1 MCIEFFVLILTKIYA
16 YTIMKTLILN
26 QSNVMPGTNNTVME
40 YTFPS
45 GGVQLK
51 QGQQVALGSITLY
64 NSTPNIST
72 VYTNNSFSYRWIDNA
87 VYPVNIPDG
96 FYEISD
102 LNNFLHQTMLNNG
115 HYLIQN
121 STGNFVWFLTMAV
134 NASTYKIDV
143 VTFRMTTGLFPIGVA
158 SNQYLYPGSPPSVTP
173 PTSPAWS
180 NPGTNAYPQ
189 LVVAANGFRDII
201 GFAAGSF
208 PSSLVIAT
216 VPNITTSSTTIPQVS
231 PLSAYTVK
239 CNLVNNAY
247 SIPNNL
253 IYSFPPANAFGS
265 QFIVAPNQYSFI
277 DVSPGYYN
285 VFRLEF
291 TDQNN
296 RGVVIL
302 DPNITVLIII
312 KDVNEFT
319 GL

>member
-1 MCIEFFVLILTKIYA
+1 
-16 YTIMKTLILN
+16 MKTLILN
-26 QSNVMPGTNNTVME
+26 QTNVLPGTNNTVME
-40 YTFPS
+40 YSFP
-45 GGVQLK
+45 GGGIQLK
-51 QGQQVALGSITLY
+51 KGHQVALGSITMY
-64 NSTPNIST
+64 NSTPNISSVYVNDTFLYKWVDGTNYT
-72 VYTNNSFSYRWIDNA
+72 VDVVA
-87 VYPVNIPDG
+87 G

-102 LNNFLHQTMLNNG
+102 LNNYMHQTMLNNG
-115 HYLIQN
+115 HYLIEN

-143 VTFRMTTGLFPIGVA
+143 VSYRMNASLFPIGTA
-158 SNQYLYPGSPPSVTP
+158 SNQYLYPGNPPSVTP

-180 NPGTNAYPQ
+180 VPVAPGTFPQ
-189 LVVAANGFRDII
+189 LVILPNNFRSVI
-201 GFAAGSF
+201 GFASGNF
-208 PSSLVIAT
+208 PSNAVIAAAAAT
-216 VPNITTSSTTIPQVS
+216 TRNITTSSTEIPQVS

-239 CNLVNNAY
+239 CNLVNNSF

-253 IYSFPPANAFGS
+253 LYSFPPANAFGA

-285 VFRLEF
+285 VFRVEF

-296 RGVVIL
+296 RPVVIL

-312 KDVNEFT
+312 KDADESA

>member
-1 MCIEFFVLILTKIYA
+1 
-16 YTIMKTLILN
+16 MKTLILN
-26 QSNVMPGTNNTVME
+26 QTNVVAGTNNTLME

-45 GGVQLK
+45 GGIQLK
-51 QGQQVALGSITLY
+51 QGQQVALGSITMY
-64 NSTPNIST
+64 NSTPNIAP
-72 VYTNNSFSYRWIDNA
+72 VYVNNSFQYQWIDNLPYTVSIA
-87 VYPVNIPDG
+87 TG

-102 LNNFLHQTMLNNG
+102 LNNYMHQTMLNNG
-115 HYLIQN
+115 HYLIEN

-134 NASTYKIDV
+134 NASTYAIDV
-143 VTFRMTTGLFPIGVA
+143 VTYRMNTTLFPIGA
-158 SNQYLYPGSPPSVTP
+158 GTTQYSYPATTVSPWT
-173 PTSPAWS
+173 
-180 NPGTNAYPQ
+180 NPGTNPYPQ
-189 LVVAANGFRDII
+189 LIVQSNNFQSII
-201 GFAAGSF
+201 GFAAGSY
-208 PSSLVIAT
+208 PSSLALT
-216 VPNITTSSTTIPQVS
+216 GNNITTSSTSIPQVS

-253 IYSFPPANAFGS
+253 IYSFPPANAFGA
-265 QFIVAPNQYSFI
+265 QFIVSPNQYSFI

-285 VFRLEF
+285 VFRIEF

-312 KDVNEFT
+312 KDANESA

>member
-1 MCIEFFVLILTKIYA
+1 
-16 YTIMKTLILN
+16 MKTLILN
-26 QSNVMPGTNNTVME
+26 QTNVMPGTNNTVME

-45 GGVQLK
+45 GGIQLK

-64 NSTPNIST
+64 NSTPNISS
-72 VYTNNSFSYRWIDNA
+72 VYLNNTFSYKWIDGIN
-87 VYPVNIPDG
+87 YPVDVPTG

-115 HYLIQN
+115 HYLIEN

-143 VTFRMTTGLFPIGVA
+143 VTFRMNTTLFPIGTA
-158 SNQYLYPGSPPSVTP
+158 SNQYLYPGSPPSTSP

-180 NPGTNAYPQ
+180 NPVAPGTFPQ
-189 LVVAANGFRDII
+189 LVIAANAFRDII
-201 GFAAGSF
+201 GFAAGDF
-208 PSSLVIAT
+208 PSNAVIAAAAAT
-216 VPNITTSSTTIPQVS
+216 VKNITTSSTSIPQVS

-265 QFIVAPNQYSFI
+265 QYIVSPNQYSFI

-285 VFRLEF
+285 VFRIEF

-312 KDVNEFT
+312 KDVNESA